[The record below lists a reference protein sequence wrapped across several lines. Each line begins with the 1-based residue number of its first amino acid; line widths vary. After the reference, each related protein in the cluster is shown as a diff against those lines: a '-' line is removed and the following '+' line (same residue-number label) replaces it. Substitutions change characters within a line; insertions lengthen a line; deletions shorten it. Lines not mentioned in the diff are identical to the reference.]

1 MIQQVLEEDAWKHR
15 LSALDFRAITPLLY
29 SHVNP
34 YGSFRLDLNS
44 RLPIDPPR
52 FGPQSAGTQLLLAYE
67 QMTG

>member
-1 MIQQVLEEDAWKHR
+1 MPTICEV
-15 LSALDFRAITPLLY
+15 SPPLVY

-52 FGPQSAGTQLLLAYE
+52 LGPKSVGTQLMFSYDQQTA
-67 QMTG
+67 